1 VSEANTKKDLSQY
14 LRSAEATVEAV
25 YNEVVK
31 TQGYTEE
38 VEKLRILV
46 ELLKEQSIYENPGT

>member
-1 VSEANTKKDLSQY
+1 MNEVKQAKNLSQY
-14 LRSAEATVEAV
+14 LRTAEETVESV

-31 TQGYTEE
+31 SQGYTEE

-46 ELLKEQSIYENPGT
+46 ELLKEQTVYENSGT